1 MPVEYSINKEELVLI
16 PDVGHPF
23 LDTGKEII
31 DGNIVEENRG
41 YDSCEEVYRVFA
53 DLVDDSRRRN
63 DVNSAWRTGDVVSFT
78 FNKLVDGVWTTANYI
93 PLAVLFTNEAYAW
106 YTTIEWRDVLVQD
119 GVGCYRLTTN
129 SQIAGIAQPFIHWQT
144 YTLEP
149 YEIGGN
155 LNPNVIGTSRVLSEF
170 NDVNDFL
177 GLNFTDSRILDSVR
191 LNAKIGYF
199 NDNTEID
206 MVEYLDGTNEK
217 VKIEDFVSYE
227 LRLNLSG
234 FCVIEMLRMHLL
246 QANRQWISDYSYDSY
261 SYLTDDVP
269 VVLKEGLSPEFFD
282 GSRDIKGTVKFR
294 DKISKRRTHFQNNR
308 ITAENQAPSNPP
320 AVCPPCPP
328 FVGSTSTMLMGSGLQ
343 TSYRTG
349 DDKDIS
355 AGRESGSFF
364 VLDVDNPFANT
375 DRFTDTLGGQ
385 TYANDIVL
393 DWAHRDY
400 TATTVLTYYRVE
412 RIATSWD
419 DAIDTSLALSVT
431 GFTSGWYLPNML
443 ELNNLIQVSTDATVI
458 LYPLSYSPFNFTN
471 NTNYWTSTTRPVAT
485 NQAIKFFNN
494 SAYGLSVAGKYLSG
508 YYHFYARHTLLSEL
522 GL

>member
-93 PLAVLFTNEAYAW
+93 PLAVLFTNESYAW
-106 YTTIEWRDVLVQD
+106 YTTIEWRDVLDQD

-129 SQIAGIAQPFIHWQT
+129 SSIAGLPQPFIHWQT

-328 FVGSTSTMLMGSGLQ
+328 CPPCPAINTQILKTGQ
-343 TSYRTG
+343 TVTYRTG
-349 DDKDIS
+349 DDGDVQ
-355 AGRESGSFF
+355 AGR
-364 VLDVDNPFANT
+364 DVDFLTLPSNNPFSNT
-375 DRFTDTLGGQ
+375 FRFTDELGTQ
-385 TYANDIVL
+385 VYANNI
-393 DWAHRDY
+393 
-400 TATTVLTYYRVE
+400 
-412 RIATSWD
+412 
-419 DAIDTSLALSVT
+419 AIDWSSYNGTNSVLGYLMPFQTDGTANWNAAIDAALAKSIGT
-431 GFTSGWYLPNML
+431 FTSGWRLTNLREIQNIFNYGVATAR
-443 ELNNLIQVSTDATVI
+443 LNYA
-458 LYPLSYSPFNFTN
+458 PFNN
-471 NTNYWTSTTRPVAT
+471 AANVNMHLSTTYANLTSQAYYITSSNGAT
-485 NQAIKFFNN
+485 GVFSKTSSFGGRYIACRDFTVT
-494 SAYGLSVAGKYLSG
+494 GTVL
-508 YYHFYARHTLLSEL
+508 T
-522 GL
+522 